1 MVNSITSDFFI
12 PFFPPFVNQDFQ
24 SNFSPLRIIGGCDI
38 IRKKNPGVEKDTC
51 PESGRGESL
60 ILVFSSHT
68 PKTIA
73 TRAHY
78 RGKIMRIKVRDEK
91 ITKAIKKLEGIE
103 IVLKGVEDAKKALRL
118 ILRRTE
124 TSKTPDYAGLKDIA
138 VSQVIE
144 SRTSAVE
151 NLIFYEI
158 EFLLSDEKY
167 TDMEIGL
174 IKELQSMFEK
184 L

>member
-1 MVNSITSDFFI
+1 
-12 PFFPPFVNQDFQ
+12 
-24 SNFSPLRIIGGCDI
+24 
-38 IRKKNPGVEKDTC
+38 
-51 PESGRGESL
+51 
-60 ILVFSSHT
+60 
-68 PKTIA
+68 
-73 TRAHY
+73 
-78 RGKIMRIKVRDEK
+78 MRIKVRDEK

-158 EFLLSDEKY
+158 EFLLADEKY